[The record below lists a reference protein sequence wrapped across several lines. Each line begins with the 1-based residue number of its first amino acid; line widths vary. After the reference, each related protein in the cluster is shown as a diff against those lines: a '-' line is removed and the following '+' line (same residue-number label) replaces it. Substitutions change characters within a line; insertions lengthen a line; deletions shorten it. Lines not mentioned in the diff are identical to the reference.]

1 MELQTSEINDV
12 HFLYPGLIF
21 ARTGFHI
28 VTTIL
33 GSCVAVCLWTPNS
46 RIGGIN
52 HFMLPFWNGEGL
64 PSPKYGN
71 VAIPKL
77 IEKMATLG
85 IKREHLRAKIFGG
98 SSLLQNSSGL
108 LVVGERNI
116 MLAEEL
122 LKEEKI
128 PIVSRDVGGSFGRKL
143 MFSTESG
150 EVLVRKIKNHR

>member
-1 MELQTSEINDV
+1 
-12 HFLYPGLIF
+12 
-21 ARTGFHI
+21 
-28 VTTIL
+28 
-33 GSCVAVCLWTPNS
+33 
-46 RIGGIN
+46 
-52 HFMLPFWNGEGL
+52 MLPFWNGEGL